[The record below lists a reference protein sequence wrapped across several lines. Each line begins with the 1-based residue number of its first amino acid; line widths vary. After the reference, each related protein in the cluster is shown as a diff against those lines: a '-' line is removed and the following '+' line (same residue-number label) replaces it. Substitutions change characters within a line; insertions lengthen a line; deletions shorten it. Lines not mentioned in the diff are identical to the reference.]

1 MNICPIIYEPCEGRY
16 SAQGLRKLSPRMS
29 GLAPL
34 PYTAEEQVHEAAAR
48 AHKMS
53 IQGIQPKLN
62 ARLNVAKECFEIV
75 DIGGRYILKPQNP
88 QYPLLPENEDL
99 SMRLAEMAGLE
110 TPLHGLVFCKDGSM
124 TYFIKLFDRSGRS
137 GKLAVE
143 DFAQLLGLSRET
155 KYDASMEKVAS
166 VIESF
171 CTFPAIEKIKLFRMT
186 LVSFL
191 IGNEDMHLKNFSLIT
206 RQRKIELSPVYD
218 MMSTSIVLN
227 PPVEEFALPLM
238 GKKRKVDQHV
248 LVDYFGR
255 ERLGINDRMI
265 SRVLGEIE
273 SALSA
278 WPTLID
284 RCFLSPE
291 LKAKYK
297 DLVKERAARLRT
309 A

>member
-1 MNICPIIYEPCEGRY
+1 MSICPITYESCEGRY
-16 SAQGLRKLSPRMS
+16 SAQGLRKLSPRLS

-53 IQGIQPKLN
+53 IQGIQPKLS
-62 ARLNVAKECFEIV
+62 ARLNVAKGCFEIV
-75 DIGGRYILKPQNP
+75 DIGGQYILKPQNP
-88 QYPLLPENEDL
+88 QYPRLPENEDL
-99 SMRLAEMAGLE
+99 SMRFAEMAGLE
-110 TPLHGLVFCKDGSM
+110 VPLHGLVFSRDGSM
-124 TYFIKLFDRSGRS
+124 TYFIKRFDRLGRNE
-137 GKLAVE
+137 KLAVE
-143 DFAQLLGLSRET
+143 DFAQILGLSRET

-206 RQRKIELSPVYD
+206 RQGKIELSPVYD
-218 MMSTSIVLN
+218 MISTSIVLN

-238 GKKRKVDQHV
+238 GKKRKLDRHV

-255 ERLGINDRMI
+255 ERLGISGRMI

-278 WPTLID
+278 WPALID

-291 LKAKYK
+291 LKPKYK
-297 DLVKERAARLRT
+297 DLVRERAARLRT